1 MLERVAVF
9 VDAGYFWVQVSYILY
24 GEKRPRENISLDA
37 KLMRE
42 SLIREVKREFP
53 DHSLLRI
60 YWYDSLKIDGQQSSQ
75 HKTICRLDDIK
86 MRYGTLNSRGQQK
99 GVDGLLIADLINLAQ
114 NGAIGSALIVSGDAD
129 LAPGVSAAQ
138 MFGVRVHRLEIS
150 GQDASPPILVEEV
163 DRNYEWALSEIQ
175 NFARKAAMD
184 SDSEPTAHPGE
195 LENNQPASGAST
207 PTLDDIARSF
217 VDVLDDSERQILKET
232 ISIPPEFDRKLL
244 FAAREGLKR
253 FLGSEEKKVLRS
265 KVRALLP

>member
-9 VDAGYFWVQVSYILY
+9 VDAGYFWVQVSHILY
-24 GEKRPRENISLDA
+24 GEKHPREDISLDA

-150 GQDASPPILVEEV
+150 GQDASSPILVEEV

-175 NFARKAAMD
+175 SFAQKTTMD
-184 SDSEPTAHPGE
+184 ADGDLISHPEE
-195 LENNQPASGAST
+195 LENSQPASGIST
-207 PTLDDIARSF
+207 PTLDDIAHSF
-217 VDVLDDSERQILKET
+217 IDALGDSEKQLLKET
-232 ISIPPEFDRKLL
+232 TSIPPYFDKRLL
-244 FAAREGLKR
+244 FMAREGLKR
-253 FLGSEEKKVLRS
+253 FLGTEETKALRRKV
-265 KVRALLP
+265 KALLP

>member
-9 VDAGYFWVQVSYILY
+9 VDAGYFWVQVSHILY
-24 GEKRPRENISLDA
+24 GEKHPREDISLDA

-114 NGAIGSALIVSGDAD
+114 NGAIGSALIVSG
-129 LAPGVSAAQ
+129 
-138 MFGVRVHRLEIS
+138 RR
-150 GQDASPPILVEEV
+150 
-163 DRNYEWALSEIQ
+163 R
-175 NFARKAAMD
+175 
-184 SDSEPTAHPGE
+184 
-195 LENNQPASGAST
+195 SGAGGQRGSNV
-207 PTLDDIARSF
+207 R
-217 VDVLDDSERQILKET
+217 RQGA
-232 ISIPPEFDRKLL
+232 SSGD
-244 FAAREGLKR
+244 KR
-253 FLGSEEKKVLRS
+253 TGCLVTYSC
-265 KVRALLP
+265 